1 MSALLLKDYYVIFRQ
16 MKIRM
21 GKIPDCLD
29 SIVNKNLRHLLGLI
43 LRQGQNGNLH
53 LILPD
58 KFRETANHLDL
69 NPANGNPLQNR
80 VYVKNPYQAEA
91 TFFEVSIIGK
101 CLSQITCTQDNH
113 GMNGVQSQ
121 YFTNF
126 CIKIFYIISISL
138 LSKTAEII

>member
-1 MSALLLKDYYVIFRQ
+1 MFLPVFAEIIRQ
-16 MKIRM
+16 CHQTLGKMNVLYDHILRGVKICM

-80 VYVKNPYQAEA
+80 VYVKNPYQ
-91 TFFEVSIIGK
+91 IGRAS
-101 CLSQITCTQDNH
+101 CWER
-113 GMNGVQSQ
+113 V
-121 YFTNF
+121 
-126 CIKIFYIISISL
+126 
-138 LSKTAEII
+138 